1 MQDSRRGEGNMRCPL
16 CKGEMVKGRK
26 TNLPYE
32 LSDERVIIVRNV
44 PAIICFQCGDAF
56 IEADIL
62 SKIEKIL
69 QALGSGLQYCNSGN
83 CFQ

>member
-1 MQDSRRGEGNMRCPL
+1 
-16 CKGEMVKGRK
+16 MVKGRK

-62 SKIEKIL
+62 SKVEKIL